1 MTFTL
6 ENVVNSL
13 AGVLSAQYPNYPVYA
28 SPNQQGTSYPCFFV
42 FFMPSTIEE
51 HIGNRLARD
60 LGVDIVFVQQRNIAG
75 GNEEIIRIADYLDQV
90 MTEFPYQDGS
100 GKIVP
105 VHTCERQWQT
115 EDQEL
120 HYQFHIRERVAL
132 PEEKKPMQ
140 NMEENHA
147 GVKE

>member
-6 ENVVNSL
+6 ENIVNSL
-13 AGVLSAQYPNYPVYA
+13 AGVLRAQYPDYPVYA

-75 GNEEIIRIADYLDQV
+75 GNDEIIRIADYLDQA
-90 MTEFPYQDGS
+90 MTGFSYQDGS
-100 GKIVP
+100 GKSVLI
-105 VHTCERQWQT
+105 HTYERQWRT

-120 HYQFHIRERVAL
+120 HYQFHIKERVVL
-132 PEEKKPMQ
+132 PTEKNPMQ